1 MLCSPPAF
9 TLGSITYLSGFSEA
23 PLCVCPQVVLWMSF
37 KKWLF
42 YMICHGICS
51 NKSFFYHVAT
61 GRCLSPWTHFSSG
74 GVWGGRGPPA
84 TGRFM
89 PGSPFLVCCC
99 CCEVASVVS
108 DSVRPHRRQPTRL
121 PPSLGF
127 SRQEHWSGFLV
138 WKSCFNLQVR
148 RTAVQTRCH
157 QRATWARKQSWEMSA
172 VCFGKK
178 RYSSHAV
185 MQRPRAP
192 FTAGPAVAGAQEGLR
207 PWVLGVCCSQ
217 SVPLLRAQRGL

>member
-1 MLCSPPAF
+1 M
-9 TLGSITYLSGFSEA
+9 
-23 PLCVCPQVVLWMSF
+23 CVCPQVVLWMSF

-108 DSVRPHRRQPTRL
+108 DSVRPHRRQPTRP

-127 SRQEHWSGFLV
+127 SRQEHWSGLPFPSFLV
-138 WKSCFNLQVR
+138 WKSCFNLPSQAHC
-148 RTAVQTRCH
+148 RTDTLPP
-157 QRATWARKQSWEMSA
+157 EGDL
-172 VCFGKK
+172 GKK
-178 RYSSHAV
+178 AKLGNVCGLLWKKTLFKPCSDAASKSTLHSGPCRSRSSGGTQALGAGRLLLPV
-185 MQRPRAP
+185 RPPPQGSEGPLTLRADP
-192 FTAGPAVAGAQEGLR
+192 PAQE
-207 PWVLGVCCSQ
+207 
-217 SVPLLRAQRGL
+217 